1 VNDKLEKWRI
11 EELVLV
17 LKDLVSTLHQSENRE
32 WANVFDHFL
41 GEAESL
47 LLKDSIRIGAC
58 RQLVQN
64 ILCCFLEG
72 DSFRRMTLIPGE
84 SEEHQVKNIH
94 FRRLKAR
101 LYHVLTELQSRF
113 VEYVN

>member
-1 VNDKLEKWRI
+1 MDKLEKWRI

-47 LLKDSIRIGAC
+47 LLKDSLRISAC

-84 SEEHQVKNIH
+84 SEEHQVQNIH
-94 FRRLKAR
+94 FRRLKSR